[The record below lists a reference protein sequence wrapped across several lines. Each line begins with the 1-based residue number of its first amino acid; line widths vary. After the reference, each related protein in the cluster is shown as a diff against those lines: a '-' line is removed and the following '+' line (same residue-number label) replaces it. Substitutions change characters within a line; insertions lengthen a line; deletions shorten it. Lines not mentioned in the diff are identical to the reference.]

1 MSPGLPPS
9 SLGTR
14 PHTSPPTSTILPAT
28 QIFSFPLLPS
38 SPKPHLNTHVPFLF
52 RPAQYTKTTNPLG
65 FRPATE
71 PQNHTPSHTD
81 HTPKPQYLSKC
92 SRRSVLSAM
101 DKNQLTSVYVENI
114 PSWTLQNVHLALE
127 KYGEI
132 IDIFIPEKLAKN
144 GSRFGFVRF
153 KPVRVIK
160 QLIEGISSVR
170 TANGL
175 LKANLARKDKKEVE
189 NSKGPRQPLSTH
201 APNSRIQ
208 EWLECSIF
216 WILEK
221 KISCDEIVEKIQ
233 SEGFHIV
240 RVSEIAVDSVLIQ
253 FPSRARMEDFL
264 GLNLEWFQSN
274 FSLLRPWQE
283 GDYATNRRCWVW
295 VQGIP
300 LQACSKRFFERV
312 IGQFGQLVSLAPVT
326 EERRNLEYAYLLVS
340 TTIKKFIQW
349 NFQVKVSNA
358 SHEIMVI
365 EVSEPFSGRNTSK
378 CKQPVVEDL
387 ISLSPASAEKKSQ
400 ACSHPG
406 QHKSA
411 AGGDGEESD
420 EARHNS
426 DLFGLMPIIIGKE
439 TFVLPQNIGSPKSPT
454 RREVPTYHKEQTQ
467 VSSQKSISKLGKP
480 LVPESITAHSSNN
493 LYKSEAQIHNYSPH
507 PLSADYLSKLIERQL
522 YISLRNKN
530 MGRSRKKKRVN
541 DHASLI
547 SSLAD
552 SDIRRVNRNLA
563 LCNRDCDDTASACN
577 IEAEETLRV
586 GNLIGWGI
594 GKDTREV
601 SNVVRELVVQEEL
614 EWSRSWA
621 EP

>member
-1 MSPGLPPS
+1 
-9 SLGTR
+9 
-14 PHTSPPTSTILPAT
+14 
-28 QIFSFPLLPS
+28 
-38 SPKPHLNTHVPFLF
+38 
-52 RPAQYTKTTNPLG
+52 
-65 FRPATE
+65 
-71 PQNHTPSHTD
+71 
-81 HTPKPQYLSKC
+81 
-92 SRRSVLSAM
+92 M
-101 DKNQLTSVYVENI
+101 DSNQLTSVYVENI
-114 PSWTLQNVHLALE
+114 PPTWTPKDVHLALA

-132 IDIFIPEKLAKN
+132 IDIFIPAKLAKN

-170 TANGL
+170 TANGIL
-175 LKANLARKDKKEVE
+175 NANLARKDKKEVE

-201 APNSRIQ
+201 PPNSRIQ
-208 EWLECSIF
+208 VGKSFIDSLKGNSAKEILADQNTTKGFASFMFEPCMETLEWLECSIF
-216 WILEK
+216 GILEK

-233 SEGFHIV
+233 SEGFHKV
-240 RVSEIAVDSVLIQ
+240 RVSEIAGDSVLIQ
-253 FPSRARMEDFL
+253 FSSKARMEDFL

-283 GDYATNRRCWVW
+283 GDA
-295 VQGIP
+295 
-300 LQACSKRFFERV
+300 
-312 IGQFGQLVSLAPVT
+312 
-326 EERRNLEYAYLLVS
+326 
-340 TTIKKFIQW
+340 TIKKFIHW
-349 NFQVKVSNA
+349 NLQVKVSNA
-358 SHEIMVI
+358 SHEITVI
-365 EVSEPFSGRNTSK
+365 EVSEPFSGRNTST

-411 AGGDGEESD
+411 AGGDDEESD
-420 EARHNS
+420 KARHNS
-426 DLFGLMPIIIGKE
+426 DPFGLMPIIIGKE
-439 TFVLPQNIGSPKSPT
+439 TFVLPRNIGSPKSPT

-467 VSSQKSISKLGKP
+467 VSSPKSIRSTDIPSEQMSSSPFLDPTKPNFEADQNSSQNTANPDPLVSYSSSPQSVSKPSKP
-480 LVPESITAHSSNN
+480 LVPESITAHSSIN
-493 LYKSEAQIHNYSPH
+493 LYKSEAQIHNYNPH

-522 YISLRNKN
+522 YIALRNKN
-530 MGRSRKKKRVN
+530 MGRSRKMKRVN
-541 DHASLI
+541 NRGSLI

-563 LCNRDCDDTASACN
+563 LCNRDRDDTASACN

-586 GNLIGWGI
+586 GNLIVWGI

-601 SNVVRELVVQEEL
+601 SNVARELVVQEEL
-614 EWSRSWA
+614 EWSRSRA